1 MKNLVTVYDFT
12 TEFNNFYINSS
23 KIILEVYNKNSINR
37 NIIDKVY
44 DVLENYKNEIVR
56 TLEYKVLSVE
66 KAGKL
71 LCDEMEKFLQLANNC
86 YEYYEYTYDLKY
98 YETYVFLNSI
108 IDCYNELCE
117 EFGYEEI

>member
-66 KAGKL
+66 KASKL
-71 LCDEMEKFLQLANNC
+71 LYDEIEKFVQIANNC
-86 YEYYEYTYDLKY
+86 YEYYEYTYDSKY

-117 EFGYEEI
+117 ELGYE